1 MADGSRTV
9 EIEADAAAAEA
20 AREAKAEV
28 LERAAKVESADT
40 LPPPRR
46 WARRRPTRPARNRSG
61 PSSSS
66 TSGSPT
72 FNSVEFGIYKHSRNR
87 AKSRQFT
94 SDMDIFAE
102 MIEDGERTG
111 LLGYREDLWRK
122 NTGMDKRLVFKLF
135 NETVNW
141 RATMDLMIG
150 RSLQLT
156 LGARGL
162 PVTCFSINVG
172 DHDQHGLPGALGQQV
187 AARCRRTS
195 RSSCW
200 RTASRSSTGC
210 GATSSISAATTR
222 STITATRRSAG
233 STARCS
239 RSAASGR
246 ARVKA
251 EHADPRLHDRAQA
264 VLRHADLQRRLPPPH
279 AHAGARGRRRQA
291 TTPKLEKQ
299 EADLY
304 MNPAARGEVGLMSA
318 AMPTVGRDGDRL
330 RSYRRPEQ
338 R

>member
-9 EIEADAAAAEA
+9 EIEASTAAAEA

-28 LERAAKVESADT
+28 LQRAGVTVESAET
-40 LPPPRR
+40 LPRKER
-46 WARRRPTRPARNRSG
+46 KGILRRRSKAEWSEFTVNVWITP
-61 PSSSS
+61 
-66 TSGSPT
+66 

-94 SDMDIFAE
+94 TDMDVFAE
-102 MIEDGERTG
+102 ITQNGERTG

-162 PVTCFSINVG
+162 PVTCFSVNTG
-172 DHDQHGLPGALGQQV
+172 DHEQMV
-187 AARCRRTS
+187 Y
-195 RSSCW
+195 
-200 RTASRSSTGC
+200 
-210 GATSSISAATTR
+210 IE
-222 STITATRRSAG
+222 RSANKWPLMPEYFSFFLLDDG
-233 STARCS
+233 KPQFYKLRRDLINLGGDYTLYNQNNENIGDLDGKVFSI
-239 RSAASGR
+239 GGKWYG
-246 ARVKA
+246 RVKS
-251 EHADPRLHDRAQA
+251 EHADPRLLV
-264 VLRHADLQRRLPPPH
+264 VLKLFCGMLIFNDEARRHMRRLSRDI
-279 AHAGARGRRRQA
+279 AAGIY
-291 TTPKLEKQ
+291 TPKLEKQ

-304 MNPAARGEVGLMSA
+304 MNP
-318 AMPTVGRDGDRL
+318 
-330 RSYRRPEQ
+330 RRV